1 MGQSRVALLYGVI
14 ESEIK
19 GDKVDDL
26 WDDLPDEI
34 TLTEDGCVGVVVGI
48 TYDNPPMQLPIPVS
62 QIMSRYSS
70 EIAAASKQWDTFR
83 EHSKALGIAIPDGQI
98 LLCEVE
104 CA

>member
-19 GDKVDDL
+19 GGKVYDL

-48 TYDNPPMQLPIPVS
+48 AYDNPPMQLPIPVS

-70 EIAAASKQWDTFR
+70 AIAAASRQWDKFR
-83 EHSKALGIAIPDGQI
+83 EHSKALGLAIPEGQI